1 MKKLFLALTIVSLC
15 LSSCRGQASTNM
27 KSLDGVEYPAI
38 FVDSG
43 YYFDKATRSDANLT
57 FLMSNVKQVEKPS
70 NLGSVDLPDFSKITL
85 YNNPKEEITAAT
97 IEAEIEAERDKYV
110 SYTPIKSKRAAALG
124 DRITMDFKCYA
135 PNSTEPIFDEKD
147 YALILRDGEFVPG
160 FIENVV
166 GRMAGRSFS
175 FEIIFPEGYIEDLT
189 GKSVKFE
196 GTIKLIEE
204 SETPVFNEEF
214 VAKNTRKNST
224 TIEQYKD
231 ELKER
236 IEKRNEFMNN
246 RNLAFQIYE
255 KLMSESKFY
264 PTEEA
269 FAWQFSVMLNNY
281 NQSAISNGVTLGE
294 MIESYKL
301 SPKEFYDQLKSIL
314 PDTIQETMMFDV
326 IEKKYKVSVTNE
338 EIRNS
343 VETELN
349 ILGYDPSISI
359 DDYLQEVTLEAAE
372 LRLKQEKALL
382 EIVKLC
388 NVEDEVE
395 EQ

>member
-160 FIENVV
+160 FIETA
-166 GRMAGRSFS
+166 AGR
-175 FEIIFPEGYIEDLT
+175 T
-189 GKSVKFE
+189 
-196 GTIKLIEE
+196 
-204 SETPVFNEEF
+204 
-214 VAKNTRKNST
+214 
-224 TIEQYKD
+224 D
-231 ELKER
+231 ERVRCRTCRCGLR
-236 IEKRNEFMNN
+236 G
-246 RNLAFQIYE
+246 
-255 KLMSESKFY
+255 S
-264 PTEEA
+264 
-269 FAWQFSVMLNNY
+269 
-281 NQSAISNGVTLGE
+281 
-294 MIESYKL
+294 
-301 SPKEFYDQLKSIL
+301 L
-314 PDTIQETMMFDV
+314 PDRLFRVPFHDRDCAPPAPYLVRTLLRYCRHNDYYRHSLLICGTLSK
-326 IEKKYKVSVTNE
+326 EKYWRLTNRC
-338 EIRNS
+338 I
-343 VETELN
+343 
-349 ILGYDPSISI
+349 G
-359 DDYLQEVTLEAAE
+359 
-372 LRLKQEKALL
+372 LRLT
-382 EIVKLC
+382 
-388 NVEDEVE
+388 
-395 EQ
+395 

>member
-1 MKKLFLALTIVSLC
+1 
-15 LSSCRGQASTNM
+15 
-27 KSLDGVEYPAI
+27 
-38 FVDSG
+38 
-43 YYFDKATRSDANLT
+43 
-57 FLMSNVKQVEKPS
+57 
-70 NLGSVDLPDFSKITL
+70 
-85 YNNPKEEITAAT
+85 
-97 IEAEIEAERDKYV
+97 
-110 SYTPIKSKRAAALG
+110 
-124 DRITMDFKCYA
+124 
-135 PNSTEPIFDEKD
+135 
-147 YALILRDGEFVPG
+147 
-160 FIENVV
+160 
-166 GRMAGRSFS
+166 
-175 FEIIFPEGYIEDLT
+175 
-189 GKSVKFE
+189 
-196 GTIKLIEE
+196 
-204 SETPVFNEEF
+204 
-214 VAKNTRKNST
+214 
-224 TIEQYKD
+224 
-231 ELKER
+231 
-236 IEKRNEFMNN
+236 
-246 RNLAFQIYE
+246 
-255 KLMSESKFY
+255 
-264 PTEEA
+264 
-269 FAWQFSVMLNNY
+269 
-281 NQSAISNGVTLGE
+281 